1 MQVKVFE
8 FNPISENTYVVY
20 DETKECVIIDAGCIF
35 PNEEVELLN
44 FITENNLVV
53 RHLLNTHLHF
63 DHILGNVFI
72 QKQFELKT
80 HAHIGDQFLIDKMPE
95 QMRLFGFDVPD
106 KIPEIGIYLNEG
118 DTVQFGNQEFSVLH
132 IPGHSPGSVVFY
144 SKDGKCT
151 FTGDVLFQSS
161 IGRTDLAGG
170 NYSELITGIQQK
182 LMSLPPET
190 IVYPG
195 HGPATSIGR
204 EMTNNPYL

>member
-1 MQVKVFE
+1 
-8 FNPISENTYVVY
+8 
-20 DETKECVIIDAGCIF
+20 
-35 PNEEVELLN
+35 
-44 FITENNLVV
+44 
-53 RHLLNTHLHF
+53 
-63 DHILGNVFI
+63 
-72 QKQFELKT
+72 
-80 HAHIGDQFLIDKMPE
+80 
-95 QMRLFGFDVPD
+95 MRLFGFDVPD

-118 DTVQFGNQEFSVLH
+118 DTIQFGNQEFSVLH